1 MFDIAAQLFVVI
13 GVVAR
18 LVIAPRLWR

>member
-1 MFDIAAQLFVVI
+1 MFDIAAEDLVVI

-18 LVIAPRLWR
+18 TVIAPRLWR